1 MKKIF
6 IIIILALSSL
16 SLKAQSA
23 GSSGLSFLKLGF
35 GARNIAM
42 GDAGTS
48 VSNDV
53 TSLFYNPSS
62 LAGKEDS
69 EVMFMHNEWIQDVRS
84 EVGGIR
90 SVLFGLPVALGF
102 NLTSVSDIEVR
113 QKAVLDPESTF
124 DASYFF
130 GSISTGFFII
140 DEISFGTSLKYLYE
154 GLYTDEATGWAID
167 FGVTYFTPLKGLTA
181 TAVYKNLGSMN
192 ALRKENTELPA
203 ELRISSA
210 YSFDLSDSD
219 FGITAAGEF
228 QKYTLEDVIHVNFG
242 GEIVYNKVVA
252 LRAGYQTG
260 YESRDFTG
268 GIGLIWGNLN
278 FDYAFMPFS
287 LGLGSANH
295 FSLGF
300 KF

>member
-6 IIIILALSSL
+6 IIIILVLSSL
-16 SLKAQSA
+16 SLQAQSA
-23 GSSGLSFLKLGF
+23 GNNGLSFLKFGF

-113 QKAVLDPESTF
+113 QKPGDPETTF

-130 GSISTGFFII
+130 GSISTGFFIV
-140 DEISFGTSLKYLYE
+140 DEISFGTSVKYLYE
-154 GLYTDEATGWAID
+154 GLFTDEGTGWAVD

-192 ALRKENTELPA
+192 ALRKESTELPA
-203 ELRISSA
+203 ELRIGSA
-210 YSFDLSDSD
+210 YNFDLSDSD

-228 QKYTLEDVIHVNFG
+228 QRYTLEDDGHFNLG
-242 GEIVYNKVVA
+242 GEVVYNKVIA
-252 LRAGYQTG
+252 LRAGYQSG
-260 YESRDFTG
+260 YEVRGFTG

-278 FDYAFMPFS
+278 FDYAFVPFS

>member
-6 IIIILALSSL
+6 LIIILSSI
-16 SLKAQSA
+16 SIFSQSA
-23 GSSGLSFLKLGF
+23 GKNGLSFLKFGF

-69 EVMFMHNEWIQDVRS
+69 EVMFMHNEWIQDTRS

-90 SVLFGLPVALGF
+90 SVVFGLPIALGI
-102 NLTSVSDIEVR
+102 NLTSISDIEVR
-113 QKAVLDPESTF
+113 QKPGDPETTF

-130 GSISTGFFII
+130 GSISTGFFIV
-140 DEISFGTSLKYLYE
+140 DEISFGTSVKYLYE
-154 GLYTDEATGWAID
+154 GLYTDEANGWAVD
-167 FGVTYFTPLKGLTA
+167 FGITYFTPVKGLKA

-192 ALRKENTELPA
+192 SLREESTKLPA
-203 ELRISSA
+203 ELRVGSA
-210 YSFDLSDSD
+210 YTFDLSDSD
-219 FGITAAGEF
+219 FGFTVAGELL
-228 QKYTLEDVIHVNFG
+228 KYTLEDDMHLNFG
-242 GEIVYNKVVA
+242 GEIVYNKVIA

-260 YESRDFTG
+260 YDESRNFTG
-268 GIGLIWGNLN
+268 GIGLVWGNLN
-278 FDYAFMPFS
+278 FDYAFIPFLS
-287 LGLGSANH
+287 GLGSANH

>member
-6 IIIILALSSL
+6 LIIALLSSVML
-16 SLKAQSA
+16 PQSA
-23 GSSGLSFLKLGF
+23 GNNGLSFLKFGF

-48 VSNDV
+48 ASNDV

-69 EVMFMHNEWIQDVRS
+69 EVMFMHNEWIQDVKS

-102 NLTSVSDIEVR
+102 NLTSISDIEVR
-113 QKAVLDPESTF
+113 QKPGEPETTF

-130 GSISTGFFII
+130 ASISTGFFIV
-140 DEISFGTSLKYLYE
+140 DEISFGTSVKYLYE
-154 GLYTDEATGWAID
+154 GLYTDEGTGWAVD
-167 FGVTYFTPLKGLTA
+167 FGATYFTPISGLTA

-192 ALRKENTELPA
+192 SLRNESTKLPA
-203 ELRISSA
+203 ELRIGSA
-210 YSFDLSDSD
+210 YSFGLSDSD
-219 FGITAAGEF
+219 FGITAVGEF
-228 QKYTLEDVIHVNFG
+228 QKYTLEDETHFNFG
-242 GEIVYNKVVA
+242 GEVIYNKVIA
-252 LRAGYQTG
+252 LRVGYQTG
-260 YESRDFTG
+260 YRIRDFTG
-268 GIGLIWGNLN
+268 GIGLVWGNLN
-278 FDYAFMPFS
+278 FDYAFVPFS
-287 LGLGSANH
+287 LGFGSANH

>member
-1 MKKIF
+1 MKRVF
-6 IIIILALSSL
+6 ILIVVLSSL
-16 SLKAQSA
+16 SLQAQSS
-23 GSSGLSFLKLGF
+23 GGNGLSFLKFGF

-48 VSNDV
+48 ISNDV
-53 TSLFYNPSS
+53 TSLFYNPSN

-69 EVMFMHNEWIQDVRS
+69 EVMFMHNEWIQDIRS

-102 NLTSVSDIEVR
+102 NLTSISDIEVR
-113 QKAVLDPESTF
+113 QKPGEPETTF
-124 DASYFF
+124 DAGYFF
-130 GSISTGFFII
+130 GSISTGFFIV
-140 DEISFGTSLKYLYE
+140 DEISFGTSIKYLYE
-154 GLYTDEATGWAID
+154 GLYTDEGTGWAID
-167 FGVTYFTPLKGLTA
+167 FGVTYFTPLEGLTA

-192 ALRKENTELPA
+192 ALRNESTELPA
-203 ELRISSA
+203 ELRIGSA

-228 QKYTLEDVIHVNFG
+228 QKYSLEDEVHFNVG
-242 GEIVYNKVVA
+242 GEVIYNKVIA
-252 LRAGYQTG
+252 LRAGYQSG
-260 YESRDFTG
+260 YESRSFTG

-278 FDYAFMPFS
+278 FGYAFVPFS

>member
-6 IIIILALSSL
+6 IIIILVLSSL
-16 SLKAQSA
+16 SLQAQSA
-23 GSSGLSFLKLGF
+23 GNNGLSFLKFGF

-113 QKAVLDPESTF
+113 QKPGDPETTF

-130 GSISTGFFII
+130 GSISTGFFIV
-140 DEISFGTSLKYLYE
+140 DEISFGTSVKYLYE
-154 GLYTDEATGWAID
+154 GLFTDEGTGWAVD
-167 FGVTYFTPLKGLTA
+167 FGLTYFTPLKGLTA

-192 ALRKENTELPA
+192 ALRKKSTELPA
-203 ELRISSA
+203 ELRIGSA

-228 QKYTLEDVIHVNFG
+228 QKYTLEDDIHFNLG
-242 GEIVYNKVVA
+242 GEIVYNKVIA
-252 LRAGYQTG
+252 LRAGYQSG
-260 YESRDFTG
+260 YEIRGFTG

-278 FDYAFMPFS
+278 FDYAFVPFS